1 MKKNLL
7 SYENLMMV
15 NYDGDN
21 GIYELEFQEKGKSYI
36 ITVKASDHEE
46 ATTDEDYFDNK
57 ELVEQIIEEAD
68 EEEIIEA

>member
-21 GIYELEFQEKGKSYI
+21 EVYELEFQENGKSYI

-46 ATTDEDYFDNK
+46 AAIDEDYFDNK
-57 ELVEQIIEEAD
+57 KLVEKIIADTD

>member
-21 GIYELEFQEKGKSYI
+21 EVYELKFQENGKSYI
-36 ITVKASDHEE
+36 ITVKASEYE
-46 ATTDEDYFDNK
+46 AAATDEDYFDNK
-57 ELVEQIIEEAD
+57 ELVEEIIANTD

>member
-15 NYDGDN
+15 NYDGDD
-21 GIYELEFQEKGKSYI
+21 GIYELEFQENKKSYI
-36 ITVKASDHEE
+36 IAVKASDHKVAES
-46 ATTDEDYFDNK
+46 DEDYFDNK
-57 ELVEQIIEEAD
+57 EVVEKIIADTD

>member
-7 SYENLMMV
+7 SYENLMMI

-21 GIYELEFQEKGKSYI
+21 EVYELEFQENGKSYVI
-36 ITVKASDHEE
+36 YVKARDHEE
-46 ATTDEDYFDNK
+46 AATNEDYFENK
-57 ELVEQIIEEAD
+57 ELVEEIIADTD